1 MSEVT
6 RMLYAIEQGDP
17 HAARQLLPLVGP
29 RFSGVIPPKMA
40 LESMD
45 TQQSLAKGRLP

>member
-6 RMLYAIEQGDP
+6 RILSAIEQGDP
-17 HAARQLLPLVGP
+17 HAAPQLLPP
-29 RFSGVIPPKMA
+29 RRFSGVIPPKMA